1 MGSMVGPAQ
10 YEDGFWWSKDGL
22 RLHYR
27 DYPGRDYP
35 GRDDRPPILCIPGL
49 TRNARDFAHVA
60 DRLAGDWRLICVDL
74 RGRGES
80 AYAKFPMSYAPITYL
95 QDIEDLLETL
105 KIDRFVAFGTSLG
118 GLLTMLLAS
127 AKPGRIAGALLND
140 IGPVI
145 EEEGLARIRGFV
157 GKSGS
162 WPSWMHAARAASNL
176 HGHAHPDYDLP
187 QWIAL
192 AKRIYRL
199 TAQGRII
206 PDYDPRISEPIRRP
220 SEPVDLWPAFD
231 ALGNVPVS
239 ILRGATS
246 DILSAETAA
255 AMAERLPNA
264 SLSLIPRT
272 GHPPELDEP
281 AAIKA
286 IDGLLEL
293 ITR

>member
-1 MGSMVGPAQ
+1 MGAMVGPAQ
-10 YEDGFWWSKDGL
+10 YEDGYWWSKDGL

-27 DYPGRDYP
+27 DYPGRD
-35 GRDDRPPILCIPGL
+35 DRPPILCLPGL

-80 AYAKFPMSYAPITYL
+80 AFAKFPMSYAPITYL
-95 QDIEDLLETL
+95 QDIEDLLATL

-118 GLLTMLLAS
+118 GLLTMLLALT
-127 AKPGRIAGALLND
+127 KPGRIAGALLND

-145 EEEGLARIRGFV
+145 EEEGLDRIRGFV

-192 AKRIYRL
+192 AKRLFRL
-199 TAQGRII
+199 TAQGRVI
-206 PDYDPRISEPIRRP
+206 PDYDPRIAEPMRHP
-220 SEPVDLWPAFD
+220 TEPVDLWPAFE
-231 ALGNVPVS
+231 ALGNVPVR

-255 AMAERLPNA
+255 AMAKRLPNA
-264 SLSLIPRT
+264 TLSLIPRT

-286 IDGLLEL
+286 IDGLLKL
-293 ITR
+293 VSR

>member
-1 MGSMVGPAQ
+1 MGEMVGPAQ

-27 DYPGRDYP
+27 DYAAPDRKHN
-35 GRDDRPPILCIPGL
+35 DRPPILCIPGL
-49 TRNARDFAHVA
+49 TRNARDFARVA
-60 DRLAGDWRLICVDL
+60 DRLAGDWRLICLDL

-80 AYAKFPMSYAPITYL
+80 AFAKFPMSYAPITYV

-105 KIDRFVAFGTSLG
+105 KVERFVAFGTSLG

-127 AKPGRIAGALLND
+127 ARPGRIAGALLND

-145 EEEGLARIRGFV
+145 EEAGLNRIRSFV

-176 HGHAHPDYDLP
+176 HSHAHPDYDLP
-187 QWIAL
+187 QWIAF
-192 AKRIYRL
+192 AKRLYRL

-206 PDYDPRISEPIRRP
+206 PDYDPRIAEPMRHQA
-220 SEPVDLWPAFD
+220 EPVDLWPAFD
-231 ALGNVPVS
+231 ALGDVPVA

-246 DILSAETAA
+246 DILSANTAR
-255 AMAERLPNA
+255 AMAKRLPNA
-264 SLSLIPRT
+264 TLTIIPRT

-281 AAIKA
+281 AAVKA
-286 IDGLLEL
+286 IDALLKSVA
-293 ITR
+293 R

>member
-1 MGSMVGPAQ
+1 MGAMVGPAQ
-10 YEDGFWWSKDGL
+10 YEDGYWWSKDGL

-27 DYPGRDYP
+27 DYPGRD
-35 GRDDRPPILCIPGL
+35 DRPPILCLPGL

-60 DRLAGDWRLICVDL
+60 DRLTGDWRLICVDL

-80 AYAKFPMSYAPITYL
+80 AFAKFPMSYAPITYL
-95 QDIEDLLETL
+95 QDIEDLLATL

-118 GLLTMLLAS
+118 GLLTMLLALT
-127 AKPGRIAGALLND
+127 KPGRIAGALLND

-145 EEEGLARIRGFV
+145 EEEGLDRIRGFV

-192 AKRIYRL
+192 AKRLFRL
-199 TAQGRII
+199 TAQGRVI
-206 PDYDPRISEPIRRP
+206 PDYDPRIAEPMRHP
-220 SEPVDLWPAFD
+220 TEPVDLWPAFE
-231 ALGNVPVS
+231 ALGNVPVR

-255 AMAERLPNA
+255 AMAKRLPNA
-264 SLSLIPRT
+264 TLSLIPRT

-286 IDGLLEL
+286 IDGLLKL
-293 ITR
+293 VSR

>member
-1 MGSMVGPAQ
+1 MGVMVGSAQ

-27 DYPGRDYP
+27 DYSGS
-35 GRDDRPPILCIPGL
+35 DDRPPILCIPGL

-60 DRLAGDWRLICVDL
+60 DRLAGDWRLICLDL

-80 AYAKFPMSYAPITYL
+80 AFAKFPMSYAPITYL

-105 KIDRFVAFGTSLG
+105 KIERFLAFGTSLG
-118 GLLTMLLAS
+118 GLLTMLLAT

-145 EEEGLARIRGFV
+145 EEAGLNRIRGFV

-187 QWIAL
+187 RWIAL
-192 AKRIYRL
+192 AKRLYRL
-199 TAQGRII
+199 TPQGRII
-206 PDYDPRISEPIRRP
+206 PDYDPRIAEPMRHP
-220 SEPVDLWPAFD
+220 GEPVDLWPAYE
-231 ALGNVPVS
+231 ALGDVPVT

-246 DILSAETAA
+246 DILSADTAA
-255 AMAERLPNA
+255 AMAKRLPNA
-264 SLSLIPRT
+264 RLTLIPRT

-281 AAIKA
+281 SAIKA
-286 IDGLLEL
+286 INDLLKL
-293 ITR
+293 VKR

>member
-192 AKRIYRL
+192 AKRLYRL

-206 PDYDPRISEPIRRP
+206 PDYDPRIAEPIRRP

-231 ALGNVPVS
+231 ALGDVPVS

-255 AMAERLPNA
+255 TMAKRLPNA

-293 ITR
+293 VAR

>member
-1 MGSMVGPAQ
+1 MGAMVGPAQ
-10 YEDGFWWSKDGL
+10 YEDGYWWSKDGL

-27 DYPGRDYP
+27 DYPGRDN
-35 GRDDRPPILCIPGL
+35 RPPILCLPGL

-80 AYAKFPMSYAPITYL
+80 AFAKFPMSYAPITYL
-95 QDIEDLLETL
+95 QDIEDLLATL

-118 GLLTMLLAS
+118 GLLTMLLALT
-127 AKPGRIAGALLND
+127 KPGRVAGALLND

-145 EEEGLARIRGFV
+145 EEEGLDRIRGFV

-192 AKRIYRL
+192 AKRLFRL
-199 TAQGRII
+199 TAQGRVI
-206 PDYDPRISEPIRRP
+206 PDYDPRIAEPMRHP
-220 SEPVDLWPAFD
+220 TEPVDLWPAFE
-231 ALGNVPVS
+231 ALGNVPVR

-255 AMAERLPNA
+255 AMAKRLPNA
-264 SLSLIPRT
+264 TLSLIPRT

-286 IDGLLEL
+286 IDGLLKL
-293 ITR
+293 VSR

>member
-1 MGSMVGPAQ
+1 MGAMVGSAQ
-10 YEDGFWWSKDGL
+10 YEDGYWWSKDGL
-22 RLHYR
+22 RLHY
-27 DYPGRDYP
+27 RDYP

-60 DRLAGDWRLICVDL
+60 DRLAGNWRLICVNL

-80 AYAKFPMSYAPITYL
+80 AYAKFPMSYAPVTYV

-105 KIDRFVAFGTSLG
+105 KIERFVAFGTSLG
-118 GLLTMLLAS
+118 GLLTMLLAL
-127 AKPGRIAGALLND
+127 AKPGQIAGALLND

-145 EEEGLARIRGFV
+145 EEEGLDRIRSFV

-192 AKRIYRL
+192 AKRLYRL

-206 PDYDPRISEPIRRP
+206 PDYDPRIAEPMRHPTEAI
-220 SEPVDLWPAFD
+220 DLWPAYE
-231 ALGNVPVS
+231 ALGDVPVR

-246 DILSAETAA
+246 DILSAATAA
-255 AMAERLPNA
+255 AMVKRLPNA
-264 SLSLIPRT
+264 VLSLVPCA

-281 AAIKA
+281 AATKA
-286 IDGLLEL
+286 IDGLLKL
-293 ITR
+293 VTR